1 MSPFLYP
8 PPSIVQPVVIKEDG
22 GGIVTDYIKA
32 AYDYKAQNRRV
43 EIRGSCRSACTLALS
58 VPNVCVGPG
67 AVVKWHHAYEPAS
80 GAVRYDITDLMLER
94 LPFRIRSRI
103 QGHIQVNYNPDA
115 TLTYRQLVELGV
127 KDCDNDTQVA
137 TSKPVEIAPPSPA
150 PSYTTT
156 PTSNYA
162 PAAPKPR
169 QPRQVAAAGVNPIAA
184 VVAIP
189 LIPFALAARAI
200 RGVTQQ
206 RR

>member
-32 AYDYKAQNRRV
+32 AYDYKTQNRRV

-67 AVVKWHHAYEPAS
+67 AVVRWHHAYEPSS
-80 GAVRYDITDLMLER
+80 GVIRYDISEMMLER

-127 KDCDNDTQVA
+127 KDCDDTQVA
-137 TSKPVEIAPPSPA
+137 TSKPVEIAPTSAAPTYTTAPTSHYAAPA
-150 PSYTTT
+150 PQ
-156 PTSNYA
+156 
-162 PAAPKPR
+162 PK
-169 QPRQVAAAGVNPIAA
+169 QPRRVAASGINPVAA
-184 VVAIP
+184 IVSIP
-189 LIPFALAARAI
+189 LIPFALAARVI
-200 RGVTQQ
+200 RGATQP